1 MTSYPKGEGG
11 LWQHDKK
18 NEKHPDFR
26 GHIYVSREQLKVL
39 LEMAK
44 ENQANPDPNFKMKI
58 DVGMWNRVA
67 KQTGAEYKYLSTEV
81 YKKPVEEAPTPP
93 QDAFDADE
101 DIPF

>member
-1 MTSYPKGEGG
+1 MTSDPKGEGG

-18 NEKHPDFR
+18 NEKHPDYR

-44 ENQANPDPNFKMKI
+44 ENQANPGPNFKMKI

-67 KQTGAEYKYLSTEV
+67 KQTGAEYKYLSTQV
-81 YKKPVEEAPTPP
+81 YKKPVAEAPTPP
-93 QDAFDADE
+93 QDVFDADE